1 MNYYN
6 QTDKSEVEKIHQEL
20 EEDGFNVSV
29 THSTGELRRENNKY
43 RKSMTWHFT
52 EKNENGRIFYSDW
65 FTSRPSFEAW
75 LNTPR
80 QPLPIG
86 VGMSIRYLEMI

>member
-1 MNYYN
+1 MQYYN
-6 QTDKSEVEKIHQEL
+6 QTNKAEVDKIKKQL
-20 EEDGFNVSV
+20 ENDGFVVSV
-29 THSTGELRRENNKY
+29 NHSTGEIYREDNKY
-43 RKSMTWHFT
+43 RASMKWHFT
-52 EKNENGRIFYSDW
+52 EKNEAGHIFYSDW